1 MQINGKKE
9 ERLGRREEKGQFSSL
24 GLPPSFLAINCG

>member
-9 ERLGRREEKGQFSSL
+9 ERLGWREGDKVPIEVLLFSE
-24 GLPPSFLAINCG
+24 LPFYL